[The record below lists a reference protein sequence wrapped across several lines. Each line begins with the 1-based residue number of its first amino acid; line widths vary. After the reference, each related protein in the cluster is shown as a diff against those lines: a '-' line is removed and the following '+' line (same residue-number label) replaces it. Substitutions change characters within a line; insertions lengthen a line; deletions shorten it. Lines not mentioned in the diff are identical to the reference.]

1 MRTKLI
7 VVFATAVIMASV
19 LVPGAVPTT
28 LGATSSKETIK
39 IGFLSSLSGPF
50 AMLTRYSS
58 PAVQMVIDNANASGG
73 LFGKQLQI
81 ITRDDQG
88 DPSVVGEKLAE
99 LKGEG
104 CVAILGPFMGANGR
118 PAIQWASMN
127 NVPLITCSSPSL
139 ADRVHTNKYTF
150 FTIPVQ
156 NAVAETLYRGMLSRP
171 VKSFYYLGS
180 DIVNAHEM
188 YDYIADKMKKNHP
201 EIVNLG
207 SVWPSISNVEFSNLI
222 SAALAKKPD
231 VVISGQAGPGWAAL
245 CQQGMKFNLF
255 KRARVV
261 GSYALESAVTA
272 SFGKNYPEGVGTTD
286 WCPFWDESQ
295 AMQDYLKAH
304 LAVAKVY
311 PADKGFELHLAAL
324 AVVAAMKKAGSA
336 EPDAIANALE
346 NLSFESPVGAVHFN
360 DYDHQLKI
368 PIWYATSGYS
378 QKFPIAVGV
387 HSIKYGDDLYP
398 SKEEILALRAAAK

>member
-1 MRTKLI
+1 MRNKLI
-7 VVFATAVIMASV
+7 AVFAAAAVIMAFV
-19 LVPGAVPTT
+19 LVPGAVS
-28 LGATSSKETIK
+28 TSFGDTASKETIK

-58 PAVQMVIDNANASGG
+58 PAVQMVIDKANASGG

-81 ITRDDQG
+81 VTRDDQG
-88 DPSVVGEKLAE
+88 DPSVVAQKLTE

-104 CVAILGPFMGANGR
+104 CIAVLGPFMGSNGR
-118 PAIQWASMN
+118 PAIQWASTN
-127 NVPLITCSSPSL
+127 NLPLITCSSPSL
-139 ADRVHTNKYTF
+139 ADRVHYNKHTF
-150 FTIPVQ
+150 FTVPVE
-156 NAVAETLYRGMLSRP
+156 AALAEATVRGMLSRP
-171 VKSFYYLGS
+171 MKSFYFLGS

-188 YDYIADKMKKNHP
+188 YDFMVDKLKKTHP

-261 GSYALESAVTA
+261 GTYMLESAVSA
-272 SFGKNYPEGVGTTD
+272 SFGKNYPEGMETTL
-286 WCPFWDESQ
+286 WCPFWDKSK
-295 AMQDYLKAH
+295 AMQDYLQAH
-304 LAVAKVY
+304 LAVSKVY

-324 AVVAAMKKAGSA
+324 AAVAAMKKAGSA
-336 EPDAIANALE
+336 DPEAITGALE
-346 NLSFESPVGAVHFN
+346 NLSFESPVGIVHFN

-368 PIWYATSGYS
+368 PIWYASTGYS
-378 QKFPIAVGV
+378 KDFPIAVGV
-387 HSIKYGDDLYP
+387 NSIKYGDEVYP
-398 SKEEILALRAAAK
+398 TKEEILALRAAK